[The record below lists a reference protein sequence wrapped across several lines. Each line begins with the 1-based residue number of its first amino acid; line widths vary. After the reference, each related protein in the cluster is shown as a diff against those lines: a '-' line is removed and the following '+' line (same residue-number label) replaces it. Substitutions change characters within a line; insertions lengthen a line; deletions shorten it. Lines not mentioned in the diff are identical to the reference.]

1 MEKLI
6 FDVIKDKCYHHVLA
20 TSGNWAQTIQVC
32 HNAKRA
38 NWEEKLEQ
46 LIDEFKEINGENYR
60 FVQLTMWAR
69 MIESQQWDSNKKLPP
84 AAMICGSCSKEK
96 PNSWDT
102 TASALTNAAVTFVP

>member
-1 MEKLI
+1 MLSSCASNFWKLST
-6 FDVIKDKCYHHVLA
+6 DY
-20 TSGNWAQTIQVC
+20 SGAPER
-32 HNAKRA
+32 KRA

-46 LIDEFKEINGENYR
+46 LIDELKEINGENYR
-60 FVQLTMWAR
+60 FAQLTMWAR

>member
-1 MEKLI
+1 MLSSCASNFWKLST
-6 FDVIKDKCYHHVLA
+6 DY
-20 TSGNWAQTIQVC
+20 SGVPQR
-32 HNAKRA
+32 KRA

-46 LIDEFKEINGENYR
+46 LIDELKEINGENYR